1 MQILGALLL
10 GSGLLAAAGSKK
22 RNSNYMTAS
31 LTISLLGMLLAFE
44 FVTEVSPC
52 YVAHKKKACNHKSPK
67 HAFWVRALL
76 FSHHTHF
83 PACNMAAYSAFAA

>member
-22 RNSNYMTAS
+22 RNINCMTAS

-44 FVTEVSPC
+44 FITEVSPC
-52 YVAHKKKACNHKSPK
+52 CAALKNTSACDHIVQSVHLGSELCFSAIVP
-67 HAFWVRALL
+67 VLQRA
-76 FSHHTHF
+76 
-83 PACNMAAYSAFAA
+83 CI

>member
-22 RNSNYMTAS
+22 RNSNCMTAS

-44 FVTEVSPC
+44 FLTEVSPC
-52 YVAHKKKACNHKSPK
+52 YADAQKQYV
-67 HAFWVRALL
+67 
-76 FSHHTHF
+76 
-83 PACNMAAYSAFAA
+83 